1 MMFWRRWKQ
10 RGYEPAMR
18 PHEGLLSDTDPEA
31 EHILIELARMTPAW
45 MKGEQIVA
53 AIRTDRELAMAGL
66 RQRYPEA
73 GADELHRR
81 FAALV
86 LDRDMVMQ
94 VYGWDPE
101 VEGY

>member
-1 MMFWRRWKQ
+1 MLRK
-10 RGYEPAMR
+10 R

-31 EHILIELARMTPAW
+31 ERILIELARTTPVW
-45 MKGEQIVA
+45 KKCEQIFS
-53 AIRTDRELAMAGL
+53 AIKSDRELAMAGL
-66 RQRYPEA
+66 KQRYPEA
-73 GADELHRR
+73 GEEELRRR

-86 LDRDMVMQ
+86 LDRETVMR

>member
-1 MMFWRRWKQ
+1 
-10 RGYEPAMR
+10 MR

-31 EHILIELARMTPAW
+31 ERILIELARVTPAW

-66 RQRYPEA
+66 RQRYPDA
-73 GADELHRR
+73 GEEELHRR
-81 FAALV
+81 LAALV
-86 LDRDMVMQ
+86 LDRDIVMR

>member
-1 MMFWRRWKQ
+1 
-10 RGYEPAMR
+10 MR

-31 EHILIELARMTPAW
+31 ERILIELARVTPVW
-45 MKGEQIVA
+45 EKCEQIVA

-66 RQRYPEA
+66 RGRYPEA
-73 GADELHRR
+73 GEDELRQR
-81 FAALV
+81 LAALV
-86 LDRDMVMQ
+86 LGRDIVMR

>member
-1 MMFWRRWKQ
+1 MT
-10 RGYEPAMR
+10 MR
-18 PHEGLLSDTDPEA
+18 PHEYLLSDTDAEA
-31 EHILIELARMTPAW
+31 ERILIELARVTPAW
-45 MKGEQIVA
+45 KKCEQIVA

-66 RQRYPEA
+66 RARYP
-73 GADELHRR
+73 GADEDELRRR

-86 LDRDMVMQ
+86 LDRDTVMR